1 MSNTNSS
8 TATEEEIRLKGESA
22 ERLLWLLVIGLP
34 VSAFLS
40 GVDALILMW
49 FWKWF
54 LTPLGI
60 VAIGF
65 WHSCGIATF
74 WSFLRYKPDG
84 AVHKPVQEE
93 IEVLK
98 RKGGDHALSST
109 VILVSG
115 FIIHW
120 IMTR

>member
-1 MSNTNSS
+1 MSDTNSG

-34 VSAFLS
+34 VSSLHFGFDAF
-40 GVDALILMW
+40 ILMW

-74 WSFLRYKPDG
+74 WSFVRYKPDG
-84 AVHKPVQEE
+84 AVHKSVQEG
-93 IEVLK
+93 IEELK
-98 RKGGDHALSST
+98 RKYGDHT
-109 VILVSG
+109 LVSTTIFFLG
-115 FIIHW
+115 FLIHW
-120 IMTR
+120 LMTR